1 MNTNKNNNNKYGH
14 LLDKYMD
21 SNHVD
26 YETKQQREEEDK
38 NKYGHLLDYA
48 KPDYS
53 ILELMSKMEDDR
65 IERWKQKAKEKEL
78 ENQRRQVRI
87 EEERR
92 KEDEHIAKA
101 RNYAESLIKRKQA
114 KIKAD
119 ADREEKEC
127 KEAEEQQSIYDR
139 INRLM
144 QISPES
150 ANAYVQVLKEGNLIL
165 KGSRD

>member
-1 MNTNKNNNNKYGH
+1 MNYTGSSYI
-14 LLDKYMD
+14 D
-21 SNHVD
+21 S
-26 YETKQQREEEDK
+26 T
-38 NKYGHLLDYA
+38 
-48 KPDYS
+48 
-53 ILELMSKMEDDR
+53 SKR
-65 IERWKQKAKEKEL
+65 YYQNRRWIIRRWLFAAYKEKEL

-92 KEDEHIAKA
+92 KEDEHIAKV